1 MPLDMQPLFS
11 VRPGS
16 SSDQEEEST
25 GSFQRAV
32 LRAVQS
38 ASASRG
44 RGGKR
49 QRYTDDAEKA
59 AEPPISKTAFIYKPK
74 ITLGLLLVVLTS
86 IHIIL
91 REYLGSKRIKITK
104 VTASFFCR
112 ENWNGILMLLTR
124 RCKHELEIQTVLIC
138 HSCRDA
144 KQSLVPM
151 HARISYG
158 SRVTASMHDYTTLL
172 K

>member
-1 MPLDMQPLFS
+1 MHAFGQPLFS

-16 SSDQEEEST
+16 SSDQEEESA

-49 QRYTDDAEKA
+49 QCYTESEDDAEKA

-74 ITLGLLLVVLTS
+74 MLLLVVLTS
-86 IHIIL
+86 IIL

-104 VTASFFCR
+104 VTAFFFLQR
-112 ENWNGILMLLTR
+112 
-124 RCKHELEIQTVLIC
+124 ELEWHT
-138 HSCRDA
+138 DA
-144 KQSLVPM
+144 VD
-151 HARISYG
+151 
-158 SRVTASMHDYTTLL
+158 ASMNWKSKQL
-172 K
+172 